1 MENAGRKTKVAIL
14 GGGVGAMSAAF
25 ELTSEPN
32 WQDRYEVTLYQMGW
46 RLGGKGASGRNA
58 AVCQRIEEHGL
69 HFWLGFYEN
78 AFRMIRQCYEE
89 NARPLTEA
97 LATWTE
103 AFKPCYEVNVED
115 HVNGEWIPWLL
126 SFTPNPDTPGD
137 TVALPSLWE
146 MAGTAIEFLRNLLVR
161 APLAAPD
168 GPEHESITARVE
180 SFFARARVA
189 RPQATLST
197 GEAIL
202 HTAKAHVDSTAA
214 CNGHL
219 DPSAHSLLGS
229 MVDTYWLWIVQRAH
243 DTHAAQD
250 PSVGNEELRRFLLM
264 TEFVIVN
271 LRGMIADGVL
281 VRGLSSI
288 DEYDYV
294 EWLTRHGAS
303 SDVSTCGLV
312 RAFYDLCFSPY
323 ATVAAGTYLRGMLRI
338 LFTYRGGVYW
348 RMQAGMGDTIFA
360 PMYEVL
366 RKRGVQFRFFHRV
379 SALHLS
385 DDGQSI
391 AFIDLGRQATLKT
404 GDYEPFVPV
413 RRLPCWPSEPLY
425 DQLVEGEEL
434 RHRQINLESWWTDW
448 QDVERLTLVRGVDF
462 DQVVFG
468 ISIGAVPLLCPELV
482 ATRPAWQAMVQQVQT
497 TATQAFQAWYLPDM
511 AGLRWPY
518 WQTEAPLVAGFTEP
532 MDTFANM
539 DQLLIRE
546 EWPASTAP
554 TSICYFCGPMPGV
567 PVPPSTDHAFPAAQ
581 LQAVYQT
588 ALQFMNQSCA
598 ALLPGI
604 ADNAGQYDFSLIAD
618 TAQGAGESRFRS
630 QFFRANIDPSERY
643 VMSVKGSPRYRL
655 AAAASGFDNLF
666 LAGDWTD
673 NGVNA
678 GCVEA
683 AVISGMQAAA
693 GILGRPSAAFGE
705 DFGETR
711 NGTKAP

>member
-25 ELTSEPN
+25 ELTSEPG
-32 WQDRYEVTLYQMGW
+32 WQDRCEITLYQMGW

-78 AFRMIRQCYEE
+78 AFRMIRKCYEE

-103 AFKPCYEVNVED
+103 ALKPCNEVNVED
-115 HVNGEWIPWLL
+115 HVNGAWIPWLL
-126 SFTPNPDTPGD
+126 TFDPNPDTPGD
-137 TVALPSLWE
+137 SVALPSLWE
-146 MAGTAIEFLRNLLVR
+146 IAGTALEFMRNLLVK
-161 APLAAPD
+161 APLPANAP
-168 GPEHESITARVE
+168 PEHESFGARVE
-180 SFFARARVA
+180 SFLAKAKLA
-189 RPQATLST
+189 RPQGARNN

-202 HTAKAHVDSTAA
+202 HAAKTHVDATAA
-214 CNGHL
+214 QNGHT
-219 DPSAHSLLGS
+219 DPAAHAMLGS
-229 MVDTYWLWIVQRAH
+229 MVETYWQWVQQRAQS
-243 DTHAAQD
+243 AQ
-250 PSVGNEELRRFLLM
+250 PAQGQLNEELRRFLLM
-264 TEFVIVN
+264 TEFVVVN
-271 LRGMIADGVL
+271 LLGMIADGVL

-294 EWLTRHGAS
+294 EWLKRHGAS
-303 SDVSTCGLV
+303 TDVCTCGLV

-323 ATVAAGTYLRGMLRI
+323 TSCAAGTYLRGMLRI
-338 LFTYRGGVYW
+338 LFTYRGAVYW

-360 PMYEVL
+360 PLYEVL
-366 RKRGVQFRFFHRV
+366 KKRGVQFRFFHKV
-379 SALHLS
+379 TTLHLS

-391 AFIDLGRQATLKT
+391 ASIDIGRQATIKT
-404 GDYEPFVPV
+404 GEYEPFVMV
-413 RRLPCWPSEPLY
+413 RRLPCWPNEPLY

-434 RHRQINLESWWTDW
+434 RRRGVNLESNWSDW
-448 QDVERLTLVRGVDF
+448 QSVEQKTLIRGVDF
-462 DQVVFG
+462 DHVVFG

-482 ATRPAWQAMVQQVQT
+482 AARPAWQAMVEQVQT
-497 TATQAFQAWYLPDM
+497 TATQAFQAWCLPDL

-518 WQTEAPLVAGFTEP
+518 WQKESPLVAGFTEP

-546 EWPASTAP
+546 EWPALVAP
-554 TSICYFCGPMPGV
+554 TSICYFCGPMPDV
-567 PVPPSTDHAFPAAQ
+567 PLPPATEHGFPATQQEAI
-581 LQAVYQT
+581 YET

-598 ALLPGI
+598 ALLPGTAAGAGRCDLSLL
-604 ADNAGQYDFSLIAD
+604 ADV
-618 TAQGAGESRFRS
+618 AQGEGESRFRA

-643 VMSVKGSPRYRL
+643 VMSVKGSPKYRL
-655 AAAASGFDNLF
+655 YAAASGFENLF

-683 AVISGMQAAA
+683 ATISGMQAAA

-705 DFGETR
+705 HFGETR

>member
-323 ATVAAGTYLRGMLRI
+323 ATCRSWNVSERACCASSSPIAGACT
-338 LFTYRGGVYW
+338 GG
-348 RMQAGMGDTIFA
+348 
-360 PMYEVL
+360 
-366 RKRGVQFRFFHRV
+366 
-379 SALHLS
+379 
-385 DDGQSI
+385 
-391 AFIDLGRQATLKT
+391 
-404 GDYEPFVPV
+404 
-413 RRLPCWPSEPLY
+413 C
-425 DQLVEGEEL
+425 
-434 RHRQINLESWWTDW
+434 
-448 QDVERLTLVRGVDF
+448 
-462 DQVVFG
+462 
-468 ISIGAVPLLCPELV
+468 
-482 ATRPAWQAMVQQVQT
+482 RPAW
-497 TATQAFQAWYLPDM
+497 ATQSL
-511 AGLRWPY
+511 LRC
-518 WQTEAPLVAGFTEP
+518 
-532 MDTFANM
+532 M
-539 DQLLIRE
+539 RCC
-546 EWPASTAP
+546 ASAACSSASFIGSARCTCRMMG
-554 TSICYFCGPMPGV
+554 SRSRS
-567 PVPPSTDHAFPAAQ
+567 STW
-581 LQAVYQT
+581 V
-588 ALQFMNQSCA
+588 
-598 ALLPGI
+598 
-604 ADNAGQYDFSLIAD
+604 
-618 TAQGAGESRFRS
+618 
-630 QFFRANIDPSERY
+630 
-643 VMSVKGSPRYRL
+643 
-655 AAAASGFDNLF
+655 
-666 LAGDWTD
+666 
-673 NGVNA
+673 
-678 GCVEA
+678 
-683 AVISGMQAAA
+683 
-693 GILGRPSAAFGE
+693 GRPRSRQAITSRSSRSGACHAGPANLS
-705 DFGETR
+705 TISW
-711 NGTKAP
+711 

>member
-1 MENAGRKTKVAIL
+1 MENAGRKIKVAIL

-32 WQDRYEVTLYQMGW
+32 WQDRYEVTVYQMGW

-78 AFRMIRQCYEE
+78 AFRMIRQCYAE

-115 HVNGEWIPWLL
+115 HVDGQWIPWLL

-146 MAGTAIEFLRNLLVR
+146 IAGTALEFMRNLLVK
-161 APLAAPD
+161 APLPVD
-168 GPEHESITARVE
+168 PPPEHESFGARIE
-180 SFFARARVA
+180 NFLAEARLG
-189 RPQATLST
+189 RPQTTHST
-197 GEAIL
+197 GETIL
-202 HTAKAHVDSTAA
+202 HTAKAHVDTTAA
-214 CNGHL
+214 RNGHL
-219 DPSAHSLLGS
+219 DPAAHSLLGS
-229 MVDTYWLWIVQRAH
+229 MVETYWQWIRQR
-243 DTHAAQD
+243 TQSAQ
-250 PSVGNEELRRFLLM
+250 PQGQPNEELRRFLLM
-264 TEFVIVN
+264 TEFVVVN
-271 LRGMIADGVL
+271 LLGMIADGVL
-281 VRGLSSI
+281 IRGLSSI

-303 SDVSTCGLV
+303 ADVSSCGLV

-323 ATVAAGTYLRGMLRI
+323 TSCAAGTYLRGMLRI
-338 LFTYRGGVYW
+338 LFTYRGAVYW

-360 PMYEVL
+360 PLYEVL
-366 RKRGVQFRFFHRV
+366 KKRGVQFRFFHKV
-379 SALHLS
+379 TALHVS

-391 AFIDLGRQATLKT
+391 ASIDMARQATLKT
-404 GDYEPFVPV
+404 GEYEPLVQV

-425 DQLVEGEEL
+425 EQLVEGEEL
-434 RHRQINLESWWTDW
+434 RRREINLESEWTDW
-448 QDVERLTLVRGVDF
+448 QNVEQKTLVRGVDF
-462 DQVVFG
+462 DRVVFG
-468 ISIGAVPLLCPELV
+468 ISIGAVPLLCKELLAARPE
-482 ATRPAWQAMVQQVQT
+482 WQAMVDRVQT

-518 WQTEAPLVAGFTEP
+518 WQNESPLVAGFTEP

-539 DQLLIRE
+539 DHLLIRE
-546 EWPASTAP
+546 DWPASTAP

-567 PVPPSTDHAFPAAQ
+567 PLPPATDHSFPAAQ
-581 LQAVYQT
+581 QQAFYQA
-588 ALQFMNQSCA
+588 ALQFMNASCA
-598 ALLPGI
+598 ALLPGT
-604 ADNAGQYDFSLIAD
+604 ASGPGQCDFSLLAD
-618 TAQGAGESRFRS
+618 IAQGQGEARFRA
-630 QFFRANIDPSERY
+630 QFFRVNIDPSERY

-655 AAAASGFDNLF
+655 HAAGSGFDNLF

-683 AVISGMQAAA
+683 ATISGMQAAA
-693 GILGRPSAAFGE
+693 GVLGRPSAAFGE
-705 DFGETR
+705 HFGETR